1 MQPVDDIA
9 LFFKDGQGALLN
21 GSVTAVAAAGAI
33 PAKAARPPTE
43 GAGKRHHGNCQP
55 VLALAVSAQTRPK

>member
-9 LFFKDGQGALLN
+9 LFCKDGRGALLS
-21 GSVTAVAAAGAI
+21 GSVTVVAAAGAS
-33 PAKAARPPTE
+33 PAKAAE